1 MLLEYVAA
9 NSALG
14 FWRELIQK
22 NVDAVAMKRRGSEI
36 SKNYLRIQDVVE
48 KLLKIYPNEF
58 KFLYRYGLF
67 LMYVVNNDNDAYMNF
82 EKIF

>member
-1 MLLEYVAA
+1 
-9 NSALG
+9 
-14 FWRELIQK
+14 
-22 NVDAVAMKRRGSEI
+22 MKRRGSEI

-67 LMYVVNNDNDAYMNF
+67 LMNVVNNDNDAYMNF